1 MSQQEN
7 PEITLEWDV
16 ADRLRKSLRGS
27 GVSVQEMADTLEC
40 SRNTVGNYIN
50 GRTSPDYPALRLW
63 AMRTGYPIGWLRDG
77 IEPTGTDPDGATSP
91 HVTSGNDVL
100 NATRTAQVI
109 EVRFGHDELPVAV

>member
-1 MSQQEN
+1 MSQQSN
-7 PEITLEWDV
+7 PGVTLEWDV

-27 GVSVQEMADTLEC
+27 GVSVQEMADALEC

-50 GRTSPDYPALRLW
+50 GRTSPDYPAMRLW

-77 IEPTGTDPDGATSP
+77 IEPTNTDPDGITSP

-100 NATRTAQVI
+100 NGKRNAHVI
-109 EVRFGHDELPVAV
+109 PLSARRDRAA